1 MEHAS
6 ESQPEKFVEF
16 LEQLILLYDGKK
28 PMDLLKEKKRR
39 IKRREF
45 LKMSGLAGAAS
56 LLASCRGNEEPQ
68 PTLAI
73 SPSLTPTEAAAKTP
87 APQLAVR
94 LAHITDMHIPED
106 RKGTEQFSS
115 VLKDL
120 QSINPP
126 IDFVLNTGDCVMD
139 ALGADK
145 PTALAEWDAF
155 QSVLKS
161 DYPIPIYHA
170 IGNHDVWGWGLSAEE
185 RTRQQND
192 PLFGKGLPM
201 QKLGLA
207 KPYYAFDKGSWHFIV
222 LDDTHLPEVRPSTQP
237 YTGKLD
243 EEQYNWLVGELK
255 ATPATTPICIASHIP
270 IFGACSLLDSD
281 ESSGSWVMPGAWQHI
296 DGRKLIALFWQHRNV
311 QLCLSGHTH
320 QIEDLRYHGVKY
332 INSGAICG
340 NWWDGAYHDFA
351 PAYLLINLYKDGSS
365 ESEIVYY

>member
-1 MEHAS
+1 MA
-6 ESQPEKFVEF
+6 P
-16 LEQLILLYDGKK
+16 
-28 PMDLLKEKKRR
+28 PKEDKGR

-56 LLASCRGNEEPQ
+56 LLAACGAAEQPQ
-68 PTLAI
+68 PTPTS
-73 SPSLTPTEAAAKTP
+73 SPSPTTTSEVAKTP
-87 APQLAVR
+87 TPELAVR

-106 RKGTEQFSS
+106 KTGVDKLSL
-115 VLKDL
+115 VMKDL
-120 QSINPP
+120 QSVNPP
-126 IDFVLNTGDCVMD
+126 IDFVFNTGDCIMD
-139 ALGADK
+139 ALGSDK
-145 PTALAEWDAF
+145 ETALAEWDAF
-155 QSVLKS
+155 RSALPV
-161 DYPIPIYHA
+161 DYPIPVYHA
-170 IGNHDVWGWGLSAEE
+170 IGNHDVWGWGFSAEE
-185 RTRQQND
+185 RAKQEQD
-192 PLFGKGLPM
+192 ALYGKGM
-201 QKLGLA
+201 AVQKLGLA
-207 KPYYAFDKGSWHFIV
+207 NPYYTFDKGGWHFIV
-222 LDDTHLPEVRPSTQP
+222 LDDALQPEVRPSTHP

-243 EEQYNWLVGELK
+243 EQQYNWLVGELK

-281 ESSGSWVMPGAWQHI
+281 ESSGNWVMPGAWQHI

-340 NWWDGAYHDFA
+340 NWWGGAYHDFA